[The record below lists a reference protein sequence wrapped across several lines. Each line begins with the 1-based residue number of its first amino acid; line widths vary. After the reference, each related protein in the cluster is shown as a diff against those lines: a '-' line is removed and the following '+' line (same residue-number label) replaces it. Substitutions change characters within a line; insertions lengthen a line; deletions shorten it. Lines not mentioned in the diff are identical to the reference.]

1 MNMKINI
8 FIALVVGAVISSA
21 LLLGDTLTGGGW
33 LGMQM
38 PGIGAA
44 YLFWGAVSSS
54 VVLGMAIC
62 FLVNALVYAVPAFA
76 ILMIFKL
83 LVRDARAVS
92 WK

>member
-1 MNMKINI
+1 
-8 FIALVVGAVISSA
+8 
-21 LLLGDTLTGGGW
+21 
-33 LGMQM
+33 
-38 PGIGAA
+38 
-44 YLFWGAVSSS
+44 
-54 VVLGMAIC
+54 MAIC